1 MKKRHHRPIRFALC
15 ITDCEPDLQLR
26 KVYRVLRD
34 ESAARNDYL
43 RVVDESGGDY
53 LYPASYFVFVRLP
66 KKVEPVLLVAP

>member
-1 MKKRHHRPIRFALC
+1 MKKRHHRQIQFALC
-15 ITDCEPDLQLR
+15 VTDREPDLQLR

-34 ESAARNDYL
+34 ESASRNNYL